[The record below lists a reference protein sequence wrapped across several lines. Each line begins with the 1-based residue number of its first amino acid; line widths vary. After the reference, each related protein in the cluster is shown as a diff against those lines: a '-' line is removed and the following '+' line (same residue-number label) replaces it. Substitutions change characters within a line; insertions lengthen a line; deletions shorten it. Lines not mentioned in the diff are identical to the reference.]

1 MKHLHLASRDKSK
14 GQRHQQQEVSRGQ
27 LQQQR
32 QQQSSGQPQQQQSE
46 QQQHKQTV
54 LEPHSNANLR
64 LCVLRNTY
72 SKGISIKEIYS
83 FLM

>member
-46 QQQHKQTV
+46 QQQQQHRVQGSTLILFQIAYFK
-54 LEPHSNANLR
+54 E
-64 LCVLRNTY
+64 CVQRNIRY
-72 SKGISIKEIYS
+72 
-83 FLM
+83 